1 MPYDEETR
9 RLIENRK
16 RNAEFRKEQ
25 QMKKR
30 KMTLAGLGG
39 VIALLVVFIIIA
51 ASCSAKKDTEV
62 ETNPIK
68 ETSVLGVTTAEETT
82 VSESTSASETGTTN
96 QHESV
101 SNNDNVTSVMG
112 QGETTSPAA
121 TGSDSGIQYTK
132 DVVNIRRKA
141 DGDSEIIEVLE
152 KNEKVEVLGV
162 EGKWTYVKWGDIK
175 GYISTEYL
183 KNEQ

>member
-16 RNAEFRKEQ
+16 RNAEYRKEQ

-39 VIALLVVFIIIA
+39 VIALLVVIIIIA

-62 ETNPIK
+62 ETNPKK
-68 ETSVLGVTTAEETT
+68 ETSVLGVTGAGTFRNC
-82 VSESTSASETGTTN
+82 SFLRCSETGTTN
-96 QHESV
+96 QQESV
-101 SNNDNVTSVMG
+101 SNNDNATSVTG
-112 QGETTSPAA
+112 QGESTSPAV
-121 TGSDSGIQYTK
+121 TGNASGIQYTK
-132 DVVNIRRKA
+132 DAVNIRRKA
-141 DGDSEIIEVLE
+141 DGDSEILEVLE

-175 GYISTEYL
+175 GYISTEFL

>member
-39 VIALLVVFIIIA
+39 IIALLVVIIIIA

-62 ETNPIK
+62 ETNPTK

-82 VSESTSASETGTTN
+82 VPESTGENSTTN
-96 QHESV
+96 QQETV
-101 SNNDNVTSVMG
+101 SNNESVTSITQ
-112 QGETTSPAA
+112 QGETTSPAV
-121 TGSDSGIQYTK
+121 TGSSSGIQYTN
-132 DVVNIRRKA
+132 DTVNIRRKA
-141 DGDSEIIEVLE
+141 DGDSEILEVLE
-152 KNEKVEVLGV
+152 KNEKVEVLGT
-162 EGKWTYVKWGDIK
+162 EGKWTHVKWGDIE
-175 GYISTEYL
+175 GYISTEFL